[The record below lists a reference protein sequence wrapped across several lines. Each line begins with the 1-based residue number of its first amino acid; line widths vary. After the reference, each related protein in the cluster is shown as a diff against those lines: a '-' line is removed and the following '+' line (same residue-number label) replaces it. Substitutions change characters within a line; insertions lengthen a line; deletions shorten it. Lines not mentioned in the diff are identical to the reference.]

1 MKKIV
6 VILVLF
12 VVSNIAGPMCNAQS
26 ALEQLQ
32 QTAGDSSSAANSYS
46 DGSYDHEDARGTS
59 GYGFD
64 TSSSN
69 PPPVDLRD
77 AGDHPTPQLLRKPG
91 E

>member
-6 VILVLF
+6 VVFTLLMF
-12 VVSNIAGPMCNAQS
+12 VGITSSNCFAES
-26 ALEQLQ
+26 ALDQLRQ
-32 QTAGDSSSAANSYS
+32 AAGDGDSAANSYS
-46 DGSYDHEDARGTS
+46 GGSYDHEGARDTS

-64 TSSSN
+64 TPSGS

-77 AGDHPTPQLLRKPG
+77 AGDHPTPMLLREQG